1 MGLSGLWKKGA
12 LLPMYCNNNNHI
24 LNILK
29 QLFSQAQVIYLLG
42 DYKSNEKLQKKG
54 TREKNLSGQ
63 IVQKSNKLNPHIKVW
78 SPAESNL
85 GHIGGK
91 SIVSPLLCYS
101 FYTLANNKNKHSS
114 VSL

>member
-12 LLPMYCNNNNHI
+12 LPSMYCNNNNNNHI

-42 DYKSNEKLQKKG
+42 DYKSNEKLQKKKD
-54 TREKNLSGQ
+54 TWEKNLLGQ

-78 SPAESNL
+78 GPTESNL

-91 SIVSPLLCYS
+91 
-101 FYTLANNKNKHSS
+101 
-114 VSL
+114 